1 MRGAAEQA
9 WASTS
14 RFRLRAR
21 LGDGGGGI
29 VYRAYDRAFGREVAV
44 KFMHRRDGSELARL
58 CESFAM
64 LRRLA
69 HPNLVQLHDL
79 VEENDRV
86 LLVMELVEGVDLL
99 SYVRTGARGADAS
112 LARSGAAQFDELRV
126 RAAFGQLAQ
135 GLCALHRQGKVHRD
149 VKPDNVRVT
158 DTGRLALLDLDL
170 ALDVEASRVDR
181 GSGERTSARP
191 VGTALYMAPEQAGF
205 ARPTTACDWYSVGV
219 VLYEAL
225 TGTRPYTG
233 TDLEV
238 LLEKQLAR
246 PLSPRAL
253 VAGLPGDLERLCVDL
268 LSPEPSER
276 PTGPEVLRRLGV
288 TEDVLSAR
296 WTSASLLSAHPTFV
310 GREPE
315 LAAIDGALDRARHGP
330 VVLRVRG
337 EAGLGK
343 TSLCEEA
350 LRRLARRERNLLGLT
365 SACPRYPERAH
376 AALHEPVARAVDA
389 LRRAHGSVRL
399 PVGQSALRLLERMF
413 PGALVDVGVKAHG
426 RTALPPD
433 PLEQRQRALTA
444 LRALFAE
451 VAAERPVV
459 LWLDDYQWADVD
471 TQRLVSA
478 LVAPPDGP
486 RVLVLLSEEPEPGA
500 LEASRPLADL
510 TLPLSQLTPA
520 AASALADELLA
531 RSGGT
536 PAGLAPR
543 TDGSPLLLQEH
554 VRNALLYGVALPG
567 DVDYAALVAPR
578 IDGLEEP
585 ALRVLQLVCAAY
597 DALSLSICERASGLT
612 SAAFTRHVAA
622 LSTLGLVRATRMHGE
637 DCLAPGH
644 ARLAEHVDYALS
656 GARRARIHE
665 RLAEALAARD
675 ATRASSRLLRHQ
687 VECADLARAAESA
700 EVAAQQAHAS
710 LAFQRAAQLFTLR
723 ASLVAARS
731 DEAGGQLLRRMG
743 DTFADAGW
751 ALSAAQAYRDAAD
764 RSASTDAI
772 ALRQRALDQLLRGGE
787 LTEACQLLDAQL
799 DALGMQ
805 KVATVRGAEWSL
817 RKQRLGQRLWGV
829 GFRERDETRIA
840 RRDLLAVDVLFA
852 SAVQLTRV
860 DAVRGAELLAR
871 ALARAREVGEPRRV
885 ARALCV
891 EAWSLE
897 QGGAADRS
905 RSAGLLA
912 GATALGERHASPLL
926 DGHRRLARGM
936 LALADHHARECSI
949 QCRDAERVLRDS
961 CGEVAWE
968 VGTAQVHQLLAL
980 TLMARHA
987 EVADKL
993 AMYLHEADER
1003 GDLWTYT
1010 NLLALDALGP
1020 LLARAR
1026 PDEAAARLAE
1036 AESRWNAGAGLHS
1049 ARLLRAR
1056 AATAIDL
1063 YRAPG
1068 DAHERLVVRRTALER
1083 AGFLGVPSARI
1094 TLLELSGRTALASA
1108 VARGDA
1114 SLLREA
1120 DACARRL
1127 VRERD
1132 PAASGFADLLRAG
1145 VYLARGGRTL
1155 AARCLV
1161 HGIAKLE
1168 PLGLGQ
1174 WTLPARVRLAELSRV
1189 RVDEDPRLV
1198 LVKRGVTDVERFVGM
1213 MLPAG

>member
-1 MRGAAEQA
+1 M
-9 WASTS
+9 
-14 RFRLRAR
+14 
-21 LGDGGGGI
+21 
-29 VYRAYDRAFGREVAV
+29 YRAYDRAFAREVAV
-44 KFMHRRDGSELARL
+44 KFMHRRGKSELARL

-64 LRRLA
+64 LRRLS
-69 HPNLVQLHDL
+69 HPNLVQLYDL

-86 LLVMELVEGVDLL
+86 VLVMELVEGVDLL
-99 SYVRTGARGADAS
+99 SYVRAERRG
-112 LARSGAAQFDELRV
+112 FDELRV
-126 RAAFGQLAQ
+126 RATFGQLAQ
-135 GLCALHRQGKVHRD
+135 ALCALHRQGKVHRD
-149 VKPDNVRVT
+149 VKPHNVRVT

-170 ALDVEASRVDR
+170 ALDVDAARPDR
-181 GSGERTSARP
+181 GSSERSARP

-315 LAAIDGALDRARHGP
+315 LSAIDGALDRARGGP

-350 LRRLARRERNLLGLT
+350 LRRLARRERNLLALT

-376 AALHEPVARAVDA
+376 AALHEPVARAVEA

-433 PLEQRQRALTA
+433 PLEQRQRALAA

-486 RVLVLLSEEPEPGA
+486 RILVLLSEEPAPGA
-500 LEASRPLADL
+500 LEPSRPVADL
-510 TLPLSQLTPA
+510 TLPLTQLTPA
-520 AASALADELLA
+520 AAGALTDELLA
-531 RSGGT
+531 RSGGA
-536 PAGLAPR
+536 PSGMAPR
-543 TDGSPLLLQEH
+543 IDGSPLLLQEH
-554 VRNALLYGVALPG
+554 VRNALLYGVALSV

-597 DALSLSICERASGLT
+597 DALSLAICERASGLT

-637 DCLAPGH
+637 DCLAPAH
-644 ARLAEHVDYALS
+644 ARLAEHVDHALS
-656 GARRARIHE
+656 GGRRAHIHA
-665 RLAEALAARD
+665 RLADAFAGHD

-700 EVAAQQAHAS
+700 EVAAQQAHEA

-731 DEAGGQLLRRMG
+731 DEAGGKLLRRMG

-751 ALSAAQAYRDAAD
+751 ALSAAQAYREAAE
-764 RSASTDAI
+764 RAGSTDAL
-772 ALRQRALDQLLRGGE
+772 ALRQRALEQLLCGGE
-787 LTEACQLLDAQL
+787 LHEAQQLLDAQL
-799 DALGMQ
+799 EALGME
-805 KVATVRGAEWSL
+805 KIASARGAAWSL
-817 RKQRLGQRLWGV
+817 RRQRLGQRLWGV
-829 GFRERDETRIA
+829 GFRERDESRIP

-860 DAVRGAELLAR
+860 DALRGAELLAR
-871 ALARAREVGEPRRV
+871 ALARAREVGEPQRV

-897 QGGAADRS
+897 PGGAGDRS

-936 LALADHHARECSI
+936 LALAEHQVRECSV

-980 TLMARHA
+980 TMMARNA
-987 EVADKL
+987 DVADKL
-993 AMYLHEADER
+993 AAYLHEADER

-1010 NLLALDALGP
+1010 NLLALEALGP

-1026 PDEAAARLAE
+1026 PDEAAARLDE
-1036 AESRWNAGAGLHS
+1036 AESRWNAGTQLHG
-1049 ARLLRAR
+1049 ARLLRVR
-1056 AATAIDL
+1056 VATAIDL
-1063 YRAPG
+1063 YRAPAE
-1068 DAHERLVVRRTALER
+1068 AHARFAGRRALLER
-1083 AGFLGVPSARI
+1083 AGFARVPFARV
-1094 TLLELSGRTALASA
+1094 TLLELAGRTALAASI
-1108 VARGDA
+1108 ARDEPG
-1114 SLLREA
+1114 LLREVDHA
-1120 DACARRL
+1120 ARRL
-1127 VRERD
+1127 SREGD
-1132 PAASGFADLLRAG
+1132 PAASGFADLLRGGAH
-1145 VYLARGGRTL
+1145 LARGSRML

-1161 HGIAKLE
+1161 QGIAKLE
-1168 PLGLGQ
+1168 PRGLAQ
-1174 WTLPARVRLAELSRV
+1174 WCLPARARLADLSRV
-1189 RVDEDPRLV
+1189 RGVDDDPRLT
-1198 LVKRGVTDVERFVGM
+1198 LAKQGVTDVERFVAM
-1213 MLPAG
+1213 MLPAR